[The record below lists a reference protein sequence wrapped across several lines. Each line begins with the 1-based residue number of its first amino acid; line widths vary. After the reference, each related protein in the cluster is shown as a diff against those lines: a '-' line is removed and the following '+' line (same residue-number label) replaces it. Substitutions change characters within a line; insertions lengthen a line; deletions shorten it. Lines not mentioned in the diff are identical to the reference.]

1 METQALYTLHR
12 VLYETLK
19 HLSGLTFIVRILPC
33 SSSLLIIVKY
43 VPRWP
48 RLVIKEAVKCEGKLE
63 VDKSH
68 LEFQKTL
75 KTWIHFAHRVRQKRR
90 LSAQRAAVK
99 AELQL
104 SCAACDDS
112 SDQLDSCVSRC

>member
-1 METQALYTLHR
+1 METQALDPLDALS
-12 VLYETLK
+12 VVGLYETLK

-63 VDKSH
+63 VSH
-68 LEFQKTL
+68 ILSF
-75 KTWIHFAHRVRQKRR
+75 RR
-90 LSAQRAAVK
+90 L
-99 AELQL
+99 
-104 SCAACDDS
+104 
-112 SDQLDSCVSRC
+112 